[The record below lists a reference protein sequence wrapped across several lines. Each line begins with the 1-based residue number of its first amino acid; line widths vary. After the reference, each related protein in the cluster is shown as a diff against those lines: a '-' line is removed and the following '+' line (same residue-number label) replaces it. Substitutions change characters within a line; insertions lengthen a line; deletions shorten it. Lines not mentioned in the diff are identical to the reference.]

1 MDFVD
6 KKKQVILVML
16 SFHHLKQL
24 KSPFFP
30 SLRCS
35 PWNSWLF
42 RVSWTRPC
50 VFCTCTSVPVCGC
63 EGVTMVPLSLL
74 EIRNC
79 LINNLLVISS
89 VFSLMTTDSSSTRHL
104 ISRCQISSDQS
115 FLSLWRMF
123 CTCHCFFSSS
133 LQLSL
138 PLPIKVIII
147 NYSACT
153 YQIILVISF
162 CFSLF
167 DMFL

>member
-1 MDFVD
+1 M
-6 KKKQVILVML
+6 LVM
-16 SFHHLKQL
+16 SFHHLEQL
-24 KSPFFP
+24 KSPFLFFFALFFVKQLIVP
-30 SLRCS
+30 CVLSSSL
-35 PWNSWLF
+35 
-42 RVSWTRPC
+42 C

-79 LINNLLVISS
+79 PINNLLVISS

-104 ISRCQISSDQS
+104 ISRCQISSDQT

-123 CTCHCFFSSS
+123 CTCYCFFSSS

-162 CFSLF
+162 CFVFSLF